1 MTVNEVLEKALLKK
15 AKGYS
20 AKEVTEEYSSQ
31 DELIKRRVSVKHY
44 PPDISAIKAILELSD
59 DKEISQLSEREL
71 ESERDRLEQLALE
84 LLNNDKKLKK

>member
-1 MTVNEVLEKALLKK
+1 MNVNEILEKALMKK

-44 PPDISAIKAILELSD
+44 PPDISAIKAIMELSD
-59 DKEISQLSEREL
+59 DKEISQMSESEL
-71 ESERDRLEQLALE
+71 EEEKERLEKLALV
-84 LLNNDKKLKK
+84 LLEENKKTKE